1 MQAWKEKSS
10 AIRTLK
16 SRAIEYC
23 SDEYLLAEEL
33 NHLLEVFI
41 QNGYPERTV
50 WTMLYQENKEKG
62 PKQEIDF
69 ANAIY
74 TPYHPRARRLY
85 KMLEEEFGIT
95 VIFKKTQTLGDIL
108 LKKGRSIEKQHRKN
122 IIYSIPCKDCPKK
135 YVGQTTGTL
144 RKRCKEHE
152 NWCKK
157 KYKTK
162 ILKSTKKND
171 GIAFHHHQTGH
182 TIDFANTKILGEEK
196 SYWRRL
202 ITEGLEIKK
211 LPITKRANMQSG
223 YEIDPCWDDILKI
236 QGT

>member
-1 MQAWKEKSS
+1 MQGLPKE
-10 AIRTLK
+10 ICWPDNRN
-16 SRAIEYC
+16 C
-23 SDEYLLAEEL
+23 
-33 NHLLEVFI
+33 
-41 QNGYPERTV
+41 
-50 WTMLYQENKEKG
+50 EK
-62 PKQEIDF
+62 
-69 ANAIY
+69 
-74 TPYHPRARRLY
+74 
-85 KMLEEEFGIT
+85 KM
-95 VIFKKTQTLGDIL
+95 Q
-108 LKKGRSIEKQHRKN
+108 R
-122 IIYSIPCKDCPKK
+122 
-135 YVGQTTGTL
+135 
-144 RKRCKEHE
+144 HE

-182 TIDFANTKILGEEK
+182 TIDFANTKILEEEK

>member
-1 MQAWKEKSS
+1 MCWPDNRNLEKKMQRTRKLVQKEK
-10 AIRTLK
+10 
-16 SRAIEYC
+16 
-23 SDEYLLAEEL
+23 
-33 NHLLEVFI
+33 
-41 QNGYPERTV
+41 QN
-50 WTMLYQENKEKG
+50 
-62 PKQEIDF
+62 
-69 ANAIY
+69 
-74 TPYHPRARRLY
+74 
-85 KMLEEEFGIT
+85 
-95 VIFKKTQTLGDIL
+95 
-108 LKKGRSIEKQHRKN
+108 
-122 IIYSIPCKDCPKK
+122 
-135 YVGQTTGTL
+135 
-144 RKRCKEHE
+144 
-152 NWCKK
+152 
-157 KYKTK
+157 K